1 MPVEVDGTS
10 DGRDGEPAGA
20 SREDEESQDSVTELL
35 EQLAPQLA
43 ALGLYEARLAASRH
57 EPELRRAA
65 GGIVATG
72 IAVVA
77 LVVAFVFANAAVVL
91 LLSTVVAAWAAAV
104 VLALVWAV
112 VGGVLGLLLLARA
125 RRAAFWRMEEAEA
138 AREEAEQAVR
148 ETLGRLAPAISKEI
162 ALAAV
167 PAAGDMAGGVLDA
180 GDDILDSADDMVESI
195 VEDVPGGGVVN
206 QIWDVVLMPGRLGV
220 RVATT
225 VLKREPSSN

>member
-1 MPVEVDGTS
+1 VEVDGTS
-10 DGRDGEPAGA
+10 DGRNGEPAA
-20 SREDEESQDSVTELL
+20 APTEDEKSQDSVTELL
-35 EQLAPQLA
+35 EQLAPQVA

-65 GGIVATG
+65 GGIAATG

-91 LLSTVVAAWAAAV
+91 LLSTVVPAWVAAV
-104 VLALVWAV
+104 VLAVVWAV

-125 RRAAFWRMEEAEA
+125 RRAAFWRVEEAQR

-148 ETLGRLAPAISKEI
+148 DTLARLAPVISKEI

-180 GDDILDSADDMVESI
+180 GDELLDNADEMMESI
-195 VEDVPGGGVVN
+195 VDDVPGGGVVN
-206 QIWDVVLMPGRLGV
+206 QIWDVALMPGRFGV

-225 VLKREPSSN
+225 VLKREPSSD

>member
-1 MPVEVDGTS
+1 MEVDGTS
-10 DGRDGEPAGA
+10 DGRNGEPAAA
-20 SREDEESQDSVTELL
+20 SPEDEERQESVTELL

-65 GGIVATG
+65 GGIAATG

-91 LLSTVVAAWAAAV
+91 LLSTVVPAWVAAV
-104 VLALVWAV
+104 VLAVVWGV

-125 RRAAFWRMEEAEA
+125 RRAAFWRLEEAER

-148 ETLGRLAPAISKEI
+148 DTLERLAPVISKEI

-180 GDDILDSADDMVESI
+180 GDELLDNADEMMESI
-195 VEDVPGGGVVN
+195 VDDVPGGGVVN
-206 QIWDVVLMPGRLGV
+206 QIWDVVLMPGRFGV

-225 VLKREPSSN
+225 VLKREPSNN

>member
-1 MPVEVDGTS
+1 VEVDGTS
-10 DGRDGEPAGA
+10 DGRNGEPAAA
-20 SREDEESQDSVTELL
+20 SPEDEESQGSVTELL

-72 IAVVA
+72 GAVVA
-77 LVVAFVFANAAVVL
+77 LVVAFVFANAAVAL
-91 LLSTVVAAWAAAV
+91 LLSTVVPSWVAAV
-104 VLALVWAV
+104 VLAVVWAV
-112 VGGVLGLLLLARA
+112 VGGVLGLVLLARA
-125 RRAAFWRMEEAEA
+125 RRAAFWRLEEAQR

-148 ETLGRLAPAISKEI
+148 DTLERLAPAISREI
-162 ALAAV
+162 ALAAM
-167 PAAGDMAGGVLDA
+167 PAAGDMAGSVLDA
-180 GDDILDSADDMVESI
+180 GDELLDNADDMMESI

-206 QIWDVVLMPGRLGV
+206 QMWDVVLMPGRFGV